1 MNERLREAI
10 KELEYYYDVDKVK
23 PYSVYVWTKGNDEDD
38 FGENVFDIYKNE
50 IVYFNKGHRISEE
63 VMPII
68 KRIQKELNE

>member
-1 MNERLREAI
+1 MNERLYKAVE
-10 KELEYYYDVDKVK
+10 ELEYYYDVDKVK